1 MWPQKRGFLG
11 AITWTLIFLV
21 ECHYVGHFLGEVDS
35 QEVNL
40 TDASDKAPESTVVST
55 PKTSA
60 PSAPIALS
68 SLPAKEGSL
77 AKCGK
82 TSTISGVVK
91 TSRIVGVPMKDILW
105 SKSYVSVICSDV
117 ASKFKTKLRQL
128 CGRASKR
135 KTHRQADK
143 CRQHRWLVEKRTF
156 SSVML
161 GRKCMDMSDMII
173 VLRYEA
179 LPHFA

>member
-1 MWPQKRGFLG
+1 MIAVDRRFMTVYDYVTPKKRFSG

-21 ECHYVGHFLGEVDS
+21 ECHYVGHFLGGVDS

-40 TDASDKAPESTVVST
+40 TDASDKAPESAVVST

-91 TSRIVGVPMKDILW
+91 TSRIVGVPMKDIL
-105 SKSYVSVICSDV
+105 
-117 ASKFKTKLRQL
+117 
-128 CGRASKR
+128 
-135 KTHRQADK
+135 
-143 CRQHRWLVEKRTF
+143 
-156 SSVML
+156 
-161 GRKCMDMSDMII
+161 
-173 VLRYEA
+173 
-179 LPHFA
+179 